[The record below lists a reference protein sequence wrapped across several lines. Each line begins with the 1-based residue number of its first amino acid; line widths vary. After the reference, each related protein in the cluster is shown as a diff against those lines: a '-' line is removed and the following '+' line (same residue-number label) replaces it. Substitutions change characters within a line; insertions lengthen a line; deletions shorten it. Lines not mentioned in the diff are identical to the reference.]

1 MGNKSLNAI
10 NEENTFIATEEER
23 SMYLYNFISKK
34 EVDKMSY
41 NEKYFYSLKYFS
53 ESLIK
58 KYKDKEVINDEICLY
73 YFLTNFNEF
82 KEKILSLTENLNENK
97 WKRVCLT
104 FELPRK
110 ERVKLQNFLNS
121 ISNYE
126 KFMFEVSIVLRD
138 KLYDKFRTS
147 KKIVFIEDE
156 NGDKILPLIGLH
168 STTTDSYKKI
178 LKGGFNPPKEKIY
191 GKVESEKW
199 PVAMFTNPF
208 LNFTQVYSYPK
219 YCGRAWQTQII
230 TITNGIT
237 RMLRSNESEFPI
249 IIAIFKDING
259 KEGDDLTADPNSY
272 IESFDPKNI
281 LIIGK
286 IDFKFSDNVLKNM
299 RNEFENTGSF
309 NYEKHPHLQID
320 YDMKWFI

>member
-1 MGNKSLNAI
+1 MGNNTSINAI
-10 NEENTFIATEEER
+10 NDENTFVASEEER
-23 SMYLYNFISKK
+23 TMYLYNFISKK
-34 EVDKMSY
+34 DVDIMSY

-73 YFLTNFNEF
+73 YFLTNLNTF
-82 KEKILSLTENLNENK
+82 KQKVLSLTENLNENR

-110 ERVKLQNFLNS
+110 ERIKLQNFLNS

-126 KFMFEVSIVLRD
+126 KFMFEVSVSIRD

-156 NGDKILPLIGLH
+156 NGDKVIPLVGLH

-191 GKVESEKW
+191 GKVEGEKKW

-208 LNFTQVYSYPK
+208 LNFTQVYSYPR
-219 YCGRAWQTQII
+219 YCGRSWQSQII
-230 TITNGIT
+230 TLTNGIT
-237 RMLRSNESEFPI
+237 RMLRSYDKEFPI
-249 IIAIFKDING
+249 IISIFTD
-259 KEGDDLTADPNSY
+259 
-272 IESFDPKNI
+272 
-281 LIIGK
+281 IGK
-286 IDFKFSDNVLKNM
+286 KMI
-299 RNEFENTGSF
+299 
-309 NYEKHPHLQID
+309 
-320 YDMKWFI
+320 